1 MKCNTA
7 INAANIENYTA
18 LLISIIRRVN
28 PEQAFIILNRGD
40 CNIKTK
46 RRLTDKDYEQIR
58 MRRLAGETWNEISA
72 TYGKTANSL
81 RQSYHSN
88 KRGET
93 K

>member
-7 INAANIENYTA
+7 INAANIENYAA
-18 LLISIIRRVN
+18 LLMSIVRRIS
-28 PEQAFIILNRGD
+28 PEQAFQILNRND

-46 RRLTDKDYEQIR
+46 RRLTHEDYEQIHA
-58 MRRLAGETWNEISA
+58 RRLAGETWNEISV
-72 TYGKTANSL
+72 TYNKTANSL

-88 KRGET
+88 RRGET